1 MAIRQALDP
10 AMRKAS
16 DKAPQPFP
24 EGPDEVPQSKG
35 QGADD
40 RPMNIPNLLSLLR
53 ILLVPLLVIFL
64 INKSFLKAL
73 ILFTALGV
81 TDALD
86 GFLARVLKQQTVLG
100 SYLDPIADKVL
111 ITSCF
116 LSLAILKV
124 MPGWLAVI
132 VISRDVIILLGI
144 AMLSI
149 MSVSVEIRPLFVS
162 KVTTTLQIGAV
173 FFAMVF
179 RTLPDSLMLNEVW
192 LMTLYWLTAFFT
204 ILSGFQY
211 VARGYRMMNHT

>member
-1 MAIRQALDP
+1 
-10 AMRKAS
+10 
-16 DKAPQPFP
+16 
-24 EGPDEVPQSKG
+24 
-35 QGADD
+35 
-40 RPMNIPNLLSLLR
+40 MNIPNLLSLLR
-53 ILLVPLLVIFL
+53 ILLVPVLVIFL
-64 INKSFLKAL
+64 INKAFLKAL
-73 ILFTALGV
+73 VLFTALGV

-124 MPGWLAVI
+124 VPGWLAVI

-179 RTLPDSLMLNEVW
+179 RALPDSLMADEAW